1 MNEIELRDR
10 LFELFPPESDGDWD
24 DVLRRSALPERTLP
38 RLSLLAGA
46 VVLAMLAVGS
56 ALALSG
62 RLGGLFHGTPM
73 KDLTPRERFLLS
85 EFDMKGKVKL
95 IAIRGSTAFYVIRKS
110 DGRLCYSIG
119 DARKNLTPAQRE
131 MRFRF
136 GGGSCIDPR
145 VFPSRALPVLNQ
157 AYFSYH
163 AGDPES
169 RLGGVQGFA
178 ADPVERIGVIGKDN
192 TIVFTVP
199 VEDNV
204 YSAGKRTFSGARG
217 FVALDQD
224 GKVLWVQCLAIGRSP
239 APQFP
244 SGGCG
249 KYKNSPPPDL
259 PPTRQPRKPAK
270 PTGPVVVQR
279 GSGDGVSVIVRGAE
293 VEARFAGLAVD
304 KRRLLVFKDGRMNIG
319 CFKLVAVGGR
329 EYSRGINVS
338 RPFASIVRADL
349 SPSSLG
355 GLTAPFDGCTATGTY
370 GHTWNDA
377 HGTHDL
383 VEVSLTAR
391 GRRYFAE
398 RAVARDI
405 AWLARARVFK
415 AIRYAQRPFT
425 SASAAAYLAERVDP
439 LAGPSAAP
447 PVGRLGIWLGPDRR
461 VVLAERTPTGRR
473 FYLELRKGVIYRTNL
488 IGRTQVL

>member
-1 MNEIELRDR
+1 MNDIQLRDR
-10 LFELFPPESDGDWD
+10 LFELFPPEADGDWA
-24 DVLRRSALPERTLP
+24 DVLRRSALPARRLP
-38 RLSLLAGA
+38 RTSLLVAA
-46 VVLAMLAVGS
+46 ALLALLAVGS

-62 RLGGLFHGTPM
+62 RLGGLFHGTPV

-85 EFDMKGKVKL
+85 EFDMKGKVEL
-95 IAIRGSTAFYVIRKS
+95 IATRGSTAFYVIRRN

-119 DARKNLTPAQRE
+119 DARNDLTPAQRE

-157 AYFSYH
+157 SYFSYH
-163 AGDPES
+163 PGDSES

-178 ADPVERIGVIGKDN
+178 ADPVDRIGVIGRDN
-192 TIVFTVP
+192 RIILSVP

-204 YSAGKRTFSGARG
+204 YSAGKRSFSGARG

-249 KYKNSPPPDL
+249 RYKNSPPPNL
-259 PPTRQPRKPAK
+259 PRSEQPTKPAQ
-270 PTGPVVVQR
+270 PAGPAVVQH
-279 GSGDGVSVIVRGAE
+279 GSADGVDVIVRGAE
-293 VEARFAGLAVD
+293 VEARFATLPVD
-304 KRRLLVFKDGRMNIG
+304 KRRLLVFKDGRMNVG
-319 CFKLVAVGGR
+319 CFKLVVVGGR
-329 EYSRGINVS
+329 EYSRGANVS
-338 RPFASIVRADL
+338 RPFASTVRANL
-349 SPSSLG
+349 SPASPG

-383 VEVSLTAR
+383 VEVPLTAR

-439 LAGPSAAP
+439 LDRPSDTPA
-447 PVGRLGIWLGPDRR
+447 VGRLGIWLGPDRR

-473 FYLELRKGVIYRTNL
+473 LYLELRKGLIYRTNL